1 MAAKKLIIFIDC
13 GDTLVDESTEIRDEE
28 GVVTAAEL
36 YPGVEQA
43 IRTLHDEGYRI
54 ALVADGLEASF
65 QNIIA
70 MHHLEDCFEAMAISE
85 TVGAQKPSCAMFGSA
100 MDQMGLTDKDA
111 YRIVMIGNNLERDI
125 VGANR
130 MGFWSV
136 LAAYSPRYR
145 MTPECEE
152 ERPDHVAKVPS
163 DIPGIVERICLPLPY
178 IAEKNLI
185 KKEYPSRGNAFRINN
200 QSLKRYPLTLIIHD
214 KEHWNLTAAA
224 ERIFSGRYPLG
235 YIGSSPWVGTV
246 TNQETL
252 EFSDVQNRELYDLLC
267 AQMEIGWVV
276 YGLGDER
283 EGEIPAMA
291 AYMKERFPDVK
302 QARIYH
308 RKELDHAAGR
318 REPDGIVCVE
328 CETPEELDAW
338 LEELTKEIE
347 KSNPPVW
354 FDSLCREG
362 AEWTNLSITLPLE
375 EEKNRILLVGD
386 SISAGYGDMVQRLMP
401 GWHVDRLNT
410 SEGLH
415 HPNFLRMLEAA
426 LRRYPYR
433 MIHINN
439 GIHLHGQDL
448 GQYRQNL
455 LGVFAWIHMAAPKTK
470 IIYATNTTF
479 SRKAE
484 EGTGEKALDFQER
497 HFGKGGKAPLAQCG
511 RENHWITDEEASK
524 PYEELNQIAREICK
538 EHGIRINDLYQV
550 CLDENLQ
557 KTDGAHFTE
566 EAYWRLAAQV
576 AETLIMPGAVS

>member
-1 MAAKKLIIFIDC
+1 MAAKELIIFIDC

-28 GVVTAAEL
+28 GVVTTAEL

-152 ERPDHVAKVPS
+152 ERPDYVAKVPS

-178 IAEKNLI
+178 IAQKNLI

-200 QSLKRYPLTLIIHD
+200 QSLKRYPMTLIIHD
-214 KEHWNLTAAA
+214 KEHWDLTAAA

-252 EFSDVQNRELYDLLC
+252 EFSDAQNREFYDLLC

-276 YGLGDER
+276 YGLSDER
-283 EGEIPAMA
+283 KSEIPVMA
-291 AYMKERFPDVK
+291 TYMKERFPDVK
-302 QARIYH
+302 QVRIYH
-308 RKELDHAAGR
+308 RKELPADAAGR
-318 REPDGIVCVE
+318 RETDGIVGVGY
-328 CETPEELDAW
+328 ETPEELDAW

-347 KSNPPVW
+347 KSNPPFW

-362 AEWTNLSITLPLE
+362 AEWTNLSLTLPLE

-455 LGVFAWIHMAAPKTK
+455 LGVFAWIHMAAPKTE

-484 EGTGEKALDFQER
+484 EGTMEEALDFQER
-497 HFGKGGKAPLAQCG
+497 HFGKGGKASLARYG
-511 RENHWITDEEASK
+511 REDYWVTDEKASK

-576 AETLIMPGAVS
+576 AEVLKKELC